1 MVYIV
6 HPMPCSH
13 LSPVFATVVN
23 RKKTPHMR
31 QIFTPGNHRHH
42 HHHHIGVSRIFAS
55 IRKVV
60 WCHQKLSLLG
70 HQKAKGGLL
79 FNTARKRSVV
89 SIRLDPE
96 EPAAD
101 RSTERPTIS
110 ICFKSHKTNNISGDP
125 KRETERAFSVVH
137 CNWSKASL
145 ELNHI
150 LLETC
155 TLVLLLFIV

>member
-1 MVYIV
+1 
-6 HPMPCSH
+6 
-13 LSPVFATVVN
+13 
-23 RKKTPHMR
+23 
-31 QIFTPGNHRHH
+31 
-42 HHHHIGVSRIFAS
+42 
-55 IRKVV
+55 
-60 WCHQKLSLLG
+60 
-70 HQKAKGGLL
+70 
-79 FNTARKRSVV
+79 
-89 SIRLDPE
+89 LDPE